1 MPHDILYRT
10 LPGTCTL
17 KQVADFV
24 DEYVKGHGDRYGT
37 DVVRCPNHMALLP
50 NYEKAYDY
58 ICSVDR
64 GDYDGIA
71 VQYADF
77 SHIKDSAKVEDL
89 RKKMAEL
96 QQKKMEFINA
106 HSPQA
111 QKAAYIGCPEC
122 GSKLSRERLKGNK
135 CPLCYTDLRASST
148 LERIESFNRRIAEY
162 QKKIQA
168 EREKDQKKAKIMWLV
183 KFEYHS

>member
-168 EREKDQKKAKIMWLV
+168 EREKDQKKTKIMWLV